1 MQNPEKSDERYLLI
15 DFDHTFL
22 SSSLREEALLFG
34 VNQYKKLVFEVSAKF
49 KKFKEDFRKEQSLD
63 ELSGGENALLAV
75 IFYTAL
81 AESKNKPVQF
91 LFSNILESL
100 SEKNRELLKEIMI
113 DHQKNG
119 QQFYILVENQI
130 KRLYE

>member
-1 MQNPEKSDERYLLI
+1 MQDSEKQDERFLLI

-22 SSSLREEALLFG
+22 SSTLREEALLFG
-34 VNQYKKLVFEVSAKF
+34 VNQYKKLVYEVSVKF
-49 KKFKEDFRKEQSLD
+49 KKFKEDFSEEQSLD

-75 IFYTAL
+75 IFYTSL
-81 AESKNKPVQF
+81 AEHKNKSVQF

-100 SEKNRELLKEIMI
+100 SEKNRELLKEILI

-119 QQFYILVENQI
+119 QQFKILVENQI
-130 KRLYE
+130 KSLYE